1 MDSISSLWHL
11 WVVGALLVIIAFGFL
26 FNFVVPAVRLKGH
39 LAVAIDGLKAIKE
52 RSGGVVLDLTEITEG
67 PMHTPELAH
76 SWSEYTETLHPQ
88 REVDESGQERVVRW
102 RSTALS
108 EMFFSEHALVV
119 TPLKTE
125 FYKHLPG
132 ILTGIGIIGT
142 FLGLIMGLSS
152 FDISDPEQAQK
163 NLTILINSVGHAF
176 WVSGSAITM
185 AMLFT
190 WFEKSLITARFR
202 QVEELR
208 QNIDSLFDAGAG
220 EEYLSRLV
228 TASET
233 QATQAHQIKASLVE
247 NLREILTHLTERQL
261 EENSKNAAL
270 LMEAQRQHSSQM
282 SENVGKAIAEH
293 LGGPINEIASAVKNV
308 SANQGEAVNTMLTD
322 VLADFSGRMRDMFG
336 DQMRGL
342 TEVLRE
348 TSEAMKTSAEK
359 FSTLAA
365 DMDAAGKGTVDAMGE
380 RLTQALDAMEV
391 RQQAMNDQM
400 GGFVEQIRNLV
411 SESQTESSKKLQDTL
426 AQVGNQV
433 AGVVEQLR
441 KQAEEAAQSQGER
454 QKSFEAATGNAVMGM
469 SEHMDRLLAQS
480 VETHRSLQDAV
491 TKLTGT
497 TTEAIGRM
505 NQGADTL
512 LAASTEFAKAGRG
525 VADTMNAST
534 AAVGEIKTATSSLAS
549 AAGAVKDVV
558 ADSARTRDA
567 IANMV
572 SDLRQVTE
580 NAKREAGVTAA
591 AIARIEAAA
600 TKLGE
605 AQLKADDYL
614 QGVNRV
620 LSETHKAFADNV
632 AQSLRTHNSLFQ
644 EELRKAVDM
653 VSAAVRDL
661 GDTLE
666 DATVRGR

>member
-11 WVVGALLVIIAFGFL
+11 WVVSALLVIIAVGFL
-26 FNFVVPAVRLKGH
+26 FNFVIPAVRLKGH
-39 LAVAIDGLKAIKE
+39 LAVAIDGLKTIKE
-52 RSGGVVLDLTEITEG
+52 RSGGVVLDLTEIAEG
-67 PMHTPELAH
+67 PMHTSELAH

-308 SANQGEAVNTMLTD
+308 STNQGEAVNTMLTD

-348 TSEAMKTSAEK
+348 TSEAMKSSAEK
-359 FSTLAA
+359 FSTLAT
-365 DMDAAGKGTVDAMGE
+365 DMDAAGRGTVDAMGE

-411 SESQTESSKKLQDTL
+411 SESQTESSKKLHDTL
-426 AQVGNQV
+426 SQVGTQV
-433 AGVVEQLR
+433 ADVVDQLR
-441 KQAEEAAQSQGER
+441 KQAEDAAQSLGER

-469 SEHMDRLLAQS
+469 SEHMDQLLAQS
-480 VETHRSLQDAV
+480 VETHRSLQDAI

-512 LAASTEFAKAGRG
+512 LAASTEFAKASQG

-534 AAVGEIKTATSSLAS
+534 VAVGEIKTATSSLAS

-580 NAKREAGVTAA
+580 NAKREAGVTAV
-591 AIARIEAAA
+591 AIARIESAAA
-600 TKLGE
+600 KLGE

-620 LSETHKAFADNV
+620 LSETHKVFADNV
-632 AQSLRTHNSLFQ
+632 AQSLRIHNSLFQ